1 MSRRKPWT
9 VRRCDAALNAI
20 TAMLAGE
27 EGAGD
32 WDPANKAED
41 LEAARDILIDIRDR
55 LSVKRPAALDVWCPR
70 CGVLAG
76 EPCQATHPQHGLLW
90 RPSIKHPH
98 RERAVEAREVS
109 AGKVP

>member
-32 WDPANKAED
+32 WDPDVKAED
-41 LEAARDILIDIRDR
+41 LEAARDILIDIRER
-55 LSVKRPAALDVWCPR
+55 LTSKGRR
-70 CGVLAG
+70 
-76 EPCQATHPQHGLLW
+76 
-90 RPSIKHPH
+90 S
-98 RERAVEAREVS
+98 
-109 AGKVP
+109 